1 MPDSLTPDQ
10 AQVLL
15 QSLLQKEGSWV
26 DWGQKC
32 QRLQQGG
39 YSAEAIFEATGF
51 QKVQQNLVIVA
62 SQVYESLVRGG
73 AGEEILEYYLGPKS
87 DILYE
92 LRILNQDQRV
102 SVAQTAQSHRLE
114 AEDAKEL
121 ARAVQEISR
130 LSQLPAGF
138 TACPGDALAYQ
149 CWRRAKQKRDLP
161 ERARLIAK
169 GLKFAASP
177 GARQSLEGL
186 LLEFTASGAATPA
199 PLLPLYRLEQDEEA
213 ARLIP
218 VAGTLPLTPEQIT
231 QVPQLTPL
239 DPFGVVTAP
248 ENCALA
254 PIPGWQAILTAVD
267 PVAFVALAQDVALG
281 TPQPQEPVLVVI
293 DRGQTVWNPQ
303 SYFLVSQHEQVAI
316 HWSGE
321 PLTVPI
327 LGQVILVLR
336 PKRILDENNL
346 REPWQMDD

>member
-10 AQVLL
+10 AQALL

-26 DWGQKC
+26 EWGQKC
-32 QRLQQGG
+32 HRLQQGG

-73 AGEEILEYYLGPKS
+73 AGEETLRYYLGPKS
-87 DILYE
+87 DVLYE
-92 LRILNQDQRV
+92 LRILNQEQRA
-102 SVAQTAQSHRLE
+102 SVAQAAQSHRLE

-138 TACPGDALAYQ
+138 TAHPGDALAYQ

-169 GLKFAASP
+169 GLRFAHSP
-177 GARQSLEGL
+177 GARQLLEGL
-186 LLEFTASGAATPA
+186 LLDFGAAPSAQA

-218 VAGTLPLTPEQIT
+218 VAGTLPLTPEHIT
-231 QVPQLTPL
+231 QVPPL
-239 DPFGVVTAP
+239 KPVEPFGVATAP

-267 PVAFVALAQDVALG
+267 RVAFIALAQDVASA

-293 DRGQTVWNPQ
+293 DRSQTVWNPQ
-303 SYFLVSQHEQVAI
+303 SYFLVSQNEQVAV

-321 PLTVPI
+321 PLTAPI
-327 LGQVILVLR
+327 LGQVIVVLR
-336 PKRILDENNL
+336 PKRILDENHL
-346 REPWQMDD
+346 LEPWQMDD